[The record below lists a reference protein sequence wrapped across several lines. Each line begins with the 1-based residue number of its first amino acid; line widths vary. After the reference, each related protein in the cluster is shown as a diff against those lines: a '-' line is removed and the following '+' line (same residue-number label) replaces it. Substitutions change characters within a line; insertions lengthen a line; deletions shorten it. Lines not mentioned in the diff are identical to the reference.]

1 LTPPQSGRV
10 KGLKLSG
17 EKNKLQDA
25 DLTAMNSCKR
35 KKMVVSPEQR
45 KNKAGQTSTKMQ
57 LLKTQRNMA
66 DPCNLTRLRK
76 HRKKRRAS

>member
-10 KGLKLSG
+10 KGLELSG

-35 KKMVVSPEQR
+35 KKMVVSREQR
-45 KNKAGQTSTKMQ
+45 KNKAGQTFTKTQ
-57 LLKTQRNMA
+57 LLKTQRNYREPSQFSKTTKA
-66 DPCNLTRLRK
+66 L
-76 HRKKRRAS
+76 